1 MSEMQLVDYKN
12 NSSEKMNCKR
22 SLEKSIDSNKS
33 TQIMAI
39 KDEKLKVESCLI
51 CSRQMVQP
59 TYLPCSHF
67 FCFLCVKVS

>member
-39 KDEKLKVESCLI
+39 KDEKLKVKI
-51 CSRQMVQP
+51 FKNKF
-59 TYLPCSHF
+59 YLNDKNN
-67 FCFLCVKVS
+67 VIENEM